1 MTRMDDGDSSV
12 AGDEHQFEETR
23 SYQDDDQQEEQVQEL
38 ESTIT
43 APTSTNS
50 TSPHLTTTPN
60 NNTNNGYFGKH
71 RLTAS
76 LSILQLQIQS
86 TQEELDQLE
95 SMGGCSAVC
104 SELVTTVESTPD
116 PLLPSSRGPV
126 NESWDRWFRGA
137 HYNSR
142 RRWI

>member
-1 MTRMDDGDSSV
+1 MRMENGNSSV
-12 AGDEHQFEETR
+12 VGDEQIIETR
-23 SYQDDDQQEEQVQEL
+23 SSYDEEEEEEQEA

-43 APTSTNS
+43 SPTVMTRRSTNS
-50 TSPHLTTTPN
+50 ISSSPLPTTN
-60 NNTNNGYFGKH
+60 NNGYFGKH
-71 RLTAS
+71 RMAAS

-95 SMGGCSAVC
+95 SMGGSSAVC
-104 SELVTTVESTPD
+104 TELLTSVESTPD
-116 PLLPSSRGPV
+116 PLLPWSRGPP
-126 NESWDRWFRGA
+126 NESWERWFRGA